1 MSDDYHA
8 DRGTFTHSALKN
20 AGWWDYRGEF
30 NETPH
35 LMKAWLGGADLGS
48 ETRSKDLGTVT
59 HMLCEGKSYQD
70 ICAAYLI
77 APECKRGTK
86 AWDAWVATLP
96 DPEDAKKAVKQ
107 SELDKMFYAARE
119 MHKNLLHH
127 DALFPLL
134 AKKGEHEKEVRAVCR
149 VSGLPLKCKPDFR
162 QPGEFFIDWKT
173 TKDPDPAVWLPQAKS
188 MGYHRQAALYRYII
202 ELATGKRE
210 RCIHAVVRSDEPYTA
225 AVYEF
230 PEAALSEA
238 HAQNLHVLRCV
249 AMRRDWN
256 EWTPDWAKGINTEW
270 EVLT

>member
-35 LMKAWLGGADLGS
+35 LMKAWLDNELCS
-48 ETRSKDLGTVT
+48 YETRSRDLGTVV
-59 HMLCEGKSYQD
+59 HLLCEGKAFED
-70 ICAAYLI
+70 AFLI
-77 APECKRGTK
+77 GPCNDARTKEWKDWVKSLPEGETRKPIK
-86 AWDAWVATLP
+86 
-96 DPEDAKKAVKQ
+96 PEDVETAKA
-107 SELDKMFYAARE
+107 
-119 MHKNLLHH
+119 MHRNLLHH
-127 DALFPLL
+127 DAVMHLM
-134 AKKGEHEKEVRAVCR
+134 ARAGEHEQTVRATCR
-149 VSGLPLKCKPDFR
+149 VTGLPLKCKPDFR
-162 QPGEFFIDWKT
+162 IPGEFVVDFKT
-173 TKDPDPAVWLPQAKS
+173 AKDPDPANFLRQAKDL
-188 MGYHRQAALYRYII
+188 GYHRQAALYRYVI

-210 RCIHAVVRSDEPYTA
+210 RFFHAVVGNEPPHTA

-230 PEAALSEA
+230 PEQALSEA

-270 EVLT
+270 EVQYG